1 MNLER
6 TLNNIRFITSMWEDM
21 GIPYSVKHGTYTTI
35 LESEMGK
42 HRFMINSYSNK
53 VFIAR
58 NKVLKDLKD
67 SELAKEIM
75 QGDYSTTNY
84 GVNDNLK
91 SMNELN
97 VLNIDISSAYPH
109 AIYNAGLISEET
121 FNYLKGLKKKEKL
134 PCLGMLAASHL
145 RMNFNGGKVV
155 DYHVHREPTSQIF
168 FSLIQ
173 EVNDVMEEC
182 KWILGDNYIFHWVDG
197 VFFKKSTS
205 VKKINQVEQ
214 ILESY
219 KFPYKYEAVK
229 KFNIVKNGDNYVISM
244 NKNGEDKRYEFNH
257 RNEHQRIKRHLTQRA
272 KGQVHQV

>member
-1 MNLER
+1 MHLQR
-6 TLNNIRFITSMWEDM
+6 TLENIRFVTNMWESM
-21 GIPYSVKHGTYTTI
+21 GIPYSIKHGTYTTI
-35 LESEMGK
+35 LESEIGK
-42 HRFMINSYSNK
+42 HKFMINSYSNK

-75 QGDYSTTNY
+75 QGDYDTKNY

-91 SMNELN
+91 SMNELK

-145 RMNFNGGKVV
+145 KLNFKEGKVV
-155 DYHVHREPTSQIF
+155 NYHVHREPTSQIF
-168 FSLIQ
+168 FSLIE

-182 KWILGDNYIFHWVDG
+182 KWILGNDYIFHWVDG

-205 VKKINQVEQ
+205 VKKINQVEK
-214 ILESY
+214 IFEDL

-229 KFNIVKNGDNYVISM
+229 KFNISKNGDNHVISM

-257 RNEHQRIKRHLTQRA
+257 RNEHQRIKRHLAQRA
-272 KGQVHQV
+272 KGNVHTV